1 MLQCVSPSEAPCW
14 NGGENWLVCIRETN
28 AGLEE
33 VKKRLELL
41 ALDGVEWS
49 KLIRR
54 REVGVR
60 RELQHDLGIHLK
72 ERKGTK
78 FKRGTWRQKTNWDQ
92 FGHWGRGG
100 GR

>member
-1 MLQCVSPSEAPCW
+1 MEW
-14 NGGENWLVCIRETN
+14 RREL
-28 AGLEE
+28 AGLYQGDKCWAGRSQKET
-33 VKKRLELL
+33 ELL

-60 RELQHDLGIHLK
+60 RELQHDLGTHLK